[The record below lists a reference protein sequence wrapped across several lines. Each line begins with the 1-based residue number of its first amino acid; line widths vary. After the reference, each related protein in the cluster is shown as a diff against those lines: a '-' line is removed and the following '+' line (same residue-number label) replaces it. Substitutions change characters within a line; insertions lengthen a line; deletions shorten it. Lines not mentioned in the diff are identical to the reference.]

1 MKQESRENITEGSDE
16 GFLSRWSRLK
26 QDTREETAESADEER
41 SQLAEQAAVD
51 AAALEDDEVSL
62 QGDEVSQ
69 LTDEDMPPLESL
81 HEDSDYSGFMSP
93 KVSDGLRRLALR
105 KLFHSSSFN
114 VLDGL
119 NDYDEDF
126 TSFAKLGDIVTC
138 DMKFQAEQEE
148 IKKAREALQAGSEAG
163 DETSAETSAEAG
175 ANEEQDAQAAD
186 ETGVEPSVADEQ
198 TLVDADAKSD
208 SHIADSHDNVIDHEV
223 EDDFDNEVE
232 NFLDEETDEK
242 ETAG

>member
-26 QDTREETAESADEER
+26 QETREEPAESAQEEM

-51 AAALEDDEVSL
+51 AAALEDGEVSL
-62 QGDEVSQ
+62 QSDEVSQ

-81 HEDSDYSGFMSP
+81 TEDSDFSGFMSP

-148 IKKAREALQAGSEAG
+148 LKKAREALQADS
-163 DETSAETSAEAG
+163 ETSAETSAEADL
-175 ANEEQDAQAAD
+175 NEEQEVQAAD
-186 ETGVEPSVADEQ
+186 ETGVEPSVAEEQ
-198 TLVDADAKSD
+198 TLADGDTESD
-208 SHIADSHDNVIDHEV
+208 SHIADSHGDAIDNDV
-223 EDDFDNEVE
+223 EDDFDDEVE
-232 NFLDEETDEK
+232 NFLDSETDE
-242 ETAG
+242 EEIAG

>member
-26 QDTREETAESADEER
+26 QETREEPPESAQEEM

-51 AAALEDDEVSL
+51 AAALEDGEVSL
-62 QGDEVSQ
+62 QSDEVSQ

-81 HEDSDYSGFMSP
+81 TEDSDFSGFMSP
-93 KVSDGLRRLALR
+93 KVSEGLRRLALR
-105 KLFHSSSFN
+105 KLFHSSGFN

-148 IKKAREALQAGSEAG
+148 LKKAREALQADS
-163 DETSAETSAEAG
+163 ETSAETSAEADL
-175 ANEEQDAQAAD
+175 NEEQEVQAAD
-186 ETGVEPSVADEQ
+186 ETGVEPSVAEEQ
-198 TLVDADAKSD
+198 TLADGDTESD
-208 SHIADSHDNVIDHEV
+208 SHIADSHGDAIDNDV
-223 EDDFDNEVE
+223 ENDLDDVE
-232 NFLDEETDEK
+232 NFLDSETDE
-242 ETAG
+242 EEIAG

>member
-1 MKQESRENITEGSDE
+1 MKQESRENIAEGSDE

-26 QDTREETAESADEER
+26 QETREEPAESAEEGM
-41 SQLAEQAAVD
+41 SQLAEQTTVD
-51 AAALEDDEVSL
+51 AAALQGDGVSLPGDEVSL
-62 QGDEVSQ
+62 

-148 IKKAREALQAGSEAG
+148 LKKAREALQADS
-163 DETSAETSAEAG
+163 ETSAETSAEADL
-175 ANEEQDAQAAD
+175 NEEQEVQAAD
-186 ETGVEPSVADEQ
+186 ETGVEPSVAEEQ
-198 TLVDADAKSD
+198 TLADGDTESD
-208 SHIADSHDNVIDHEV
+208 SHIADSHDNVI
-223 EDDFDNEVE
+223 EDDFDDDVE
-232 NFLDEETDEK
+232 NFLDGETDE
-242 ETAG
+242 EEIAG